1 MLNIPSVTSTL
12 FKILNADKLMVSSKL
27 LFKLKTVKTISGAF
41 DYKSKEFE
49 LVINTDSR
57 SFKAG
62 ETFVALIGENF
73 DAFNYVE
80 GVLENN
86 AKVVVFNSNTE
97 REEMLPMLAAFYPK
111 TLFITVNDTLA
122 FLQELATQHMDAWKK
137 ADKERKVIG
146 VTGSNGKTTHKE
158 MIYFLLN
165 SILPNKVLATKGNLN
180 NHIGV
185 PLTIFKLTK
194 KHKIAIIEMGMNH
207 AGEIQVLC
215 DIAKPEH
222 GMITN
227 IGAAHIEFLKTME
240 NIFKEKGT
248 LYDNVVKNS
257 KGKGIFVVNGDDQYL
272 CRLKPSKGLSLY
284 GELNGEI
291 KIEING
297 EKILINLD
305 NKCLLINNKN
315 ISEHHNL
322 KNLAGTAIFAMKL
335 FPKKAAL
342 VIEAASNYQQ
352 PSMNRSQWE
361 GHIFLDAYNAN
372 PSSMRVSIDSFV
384 TIMKNKNISLDD
396 CYFVLGDMNEL
407 GDHTPEMHKEI
418 AKHVKDLGIKN
429 VSFIGRY
436 REFYLEGLSE
446 PVSSFATK
454 QEFHEEWKSIRTK
467 YKYVFVK
474 ASRSL
479 QLETLM
485 TIV

>member
-1 MLNIPSVTSTL
+1 
-12 FKILNADKLMVSSKL
+12 MVSSKL
-27 LFKLKTVKTISGAF
+27 LQKLKSVKSIASPF
-41 DYKSKEFE
+41 DFKNKEFE

-57 SFKAG
+57 SFKSG
-62 ETFVALIGENF
+62 ETFVALVGENF
-73 DAFNYVE
+73 DAFNYLE
-80 GVLENN
+80 GVLELN
-86 AKVVVFNSNTE
+86 AKVVVFTSTKE

-111 TLFITVNDTLA
+111 TIFISVSDSLI
-122 FLQELATQHMDAWKK
+122 FLQELARLHIESWKK
-137 ADKERKVIG
+137 QDKERKIIG

-165 SILPNKVLATKGNLN
+165 SLLPGKVLATKGNLN

-185 PLTIFKLTK
+185 PLTIFNLTK
-194 KHKIAIIEMGMNH
+194 KHKVAIIEMGMNH
-207 AGEIQVLC
+207 AGEIKALC
-215 DIAKPEH
+215 DIAHPEH

-227 IGAAHIEFLKTME
+227 IGAAHIEFLKSME

-248 LYDNVVKNS
+248 LYDSVVKNS
-257 KGKGIFVVNGDDQYL
+257 KGRGIFVVNGDDQYL
-272 CRLKPSKGLSLY
+272 NTLKKSKGLSTY
-284 GELNGEI
+284 GELNGEV
-291 KIEING
+291 KIEINA
-297 EKILINLD
+297 EKILINMDDLH
-305 NKCLLINNKN
+305 LLINNKN

-335 FPKKAAL
+335 FPRKIKQVL
-342 VIEAASNYQQ
+342 EAASSYQQ

-372 PSSMRVSIDSFV
+372 PSSMKVSIDSFV

-407 GDHTPEMHKEI
+407 GDHAPEMHQQI
-418 AKHVKDLGIKN
+418 AKHVKDSGIKN
-429 VSFIGRY
+429 VSFLGRY
-436 REFYLEGLSE
+436 REFYLRGFPA
-446 PVSSFATK
+446 PVSSYLTK
-454 QEFHEEWKSIRTK
+454 EEFHEEWKQVRK
-467 YKYVFVK
+467 NYKYVFVK

>member
-1 MLNIPSVTSTL
+1 
-12 FKILNADKLMVSSKL
+12 MVSSKL
-27 LFKLKTVKTISGAF
+27 LLKLKSIKTMVSAF
-41 DYKSKEFE
+41 DYNSREFE
-49 LVINTDSR
+49 LIINTDSR
-57 SFKAG
+57 SFKTG
-62 ETFVALIGENF
+62 ETFVALVGENF

-86 AKVVVFNSNTE
+86 AKVVVFNSNKD
-97 REEMLPMLAAFYPK
+97 REEMLFMLAAFFPK
-111 TLFITVNDTLA
+111 ILFITVKDTLE
-122 FLQELATQHMDAWKK
+122 FLQELAGLHMDAWKK
-137 ADKERKVIG
+137 TDKERKVIG

-165 SILPNKVLATKGNLN
+165 SILPSKVLATKGNLN

-185 PLTIFKLTK
+185 PLTIFRLTK

-207 AGEIQVLC
+207 AGEIKVLC

-227 IGAAHIEFLKTME
+227 VGAAHIEFLKSME

-248 LYDNVVKNS
+248 LYNSVVKNS
-257 KGKGIFVVNGDDQYL
+257 KGKGTFVVNGDDQYL

-297 EKILINLD
+297 EKILINMD
-305 NKCLLINNKN
+305 NKRLLIDNKN
-315 ISEHHNL
+315 ILEHHNL
-322 KNLAGTAIFAMKL
+322 KNLAGTAIFTMKL
-335 FPKKAAL
+335 FPKKIKK

-384 TIMKNKNISLDD
+384 MTMKDKNISLDD

-407 GDHTPEMHKEI
+407 GDHAPEMHKEI

-429 VSFIGRY
+429 ITFIGRY
-436 REFYLEGLSE
+436 REFYQRGLSD
-446 PVSSFATK
+446 PRSSFATK
-454 QEFHEEWKSIRTK
+454 EEFHEEWKSARK
-467 YKYVFVK
+467 NYKYVFVK

>member
-1 MLNIPSVTSTL
+1 
-12 FKILNADKLMVSSKL
+12 MVSSKL
-27 LFKLKTVKTISGAF
+27 LLKLKSVKTMISTF

-49 LVINTDSR
+49 LLINTDSR

-62 ETFVALIGENF
+62 ETFVALVGENF
-73 DAFNYVE
+73 DAFNYIE
-80 GVLENN
+80 GVLGND
-86 AKVVVFNSNTE
+86 AKVVVFNSTSE

-111 TLFITVNDTLA
+111 TLFITVKDTLE
-122 FLQELATQHMDAWKK
+122 FLQELARLHIESWKK
-137 ADKERKVIG
+137 ADTDRKIIG

-165 SILPNKVLATKGNLN
+165 SLLPGKVLATKGNLN

-185 PLTIFKLTK
+185 PLTIFKLSK
-194 KHKIAIIEMGMNH
+194 KHKVAIIEMGMNH
-207 AGEIQVLC
+207 AGEIKVLC
-215 DIAKPEH
+215 DIAHPEH

-227 IGAAHIEFLKTME
+227 VGAAHIEFLKSME

-248 LYDNVVKNS
+248 LYDSVVKNS

-272 CRLKPSKGLSLY
+272 CKLKKTKGLTTY
-284 GELNGEI
+284 GELNGEV
-291 KIEING
+291 KIEISG
-297 EKILINLD
+297 DKILINMD
-305 NKCLLINNKN
+305 DKRLLINNKN

-322 KNLAGTAIFAMKL
+322 KNLAGTAVFAIKL
-335 FPKKAAL
+335 FPKKIKEVL
-342 VIEAASNYQQ
+342 LAASNYEQ

-384 TIMKNKNISLDD
+384 TIMKNKNIQLSD

-407 GDHTPEMHKEI
+407 GDHAPEMHKEI
-418 AKHVKDLGIKN
+418 AKHVKDLGITN
-429 VSFIGRY
+429 VTFIGRY
-436 REFYLEGLSE
+436 REFYLRGYPD
-446 PVSSFATK
+446 PVSSYHTK
-454 QEFHEEWKSIRTK
+454 EEFHEEWKKVRAN
-467 YKYVFVK
+467 YKFVFVK